1 MAGPDFQ
8 IKGKVGG
15 GGRGGRGGIDSHDS
29 SGLSRQFSF
38 VVT

>member
-1 MAGPDFQ
+1 MAGGPDLQ
-8 IKGKVGG
+8 IKGKGVGG
-15 GGRGGRGGIDSHDS
+15 GGEIDSHDS

>member
-15 GGRGGRGGIDSHDS
+15 GGGGGGIDSHDS

>member
-1 MAGPDFQ
+1 MAGPDLHK
-8 IKGKVGG
+8 KGKGG
-15 GGRGGRGGIDSHDS
+15 GGGGGGIDSHDS